1 MRRYV
6 AIGLVALL
14 AASAAHTA
22 DRPERITERS
32 KQKSAAEA
40 ERSEARRKLAALRG
54 EIERNESVKSD
65 ASDALAASEVA
76 ISGANRGL
84 RELNQEQAQIEARL
98 ATLAQQQVTLNK
110 TIARQQGQ
118 LAALLRE
125 QHVAGSED
133 RIKLLLSGD
142 NPNRINRD
150 LQYLGYVS
158 QAQAKLLADLR
169 ANLQTVETNQAA
181 SQNAHDELAEIAAE
195 AKSHKTV
202 LETEKRRRVTL
213 LGEVSGRLAEQRKEA
228 GHIERDEQRL
238 GGLVD
243 KLAKLI
249 EEQRKAEAIE
259 QERRRKAQAT
269 AEARKLQLA
278 KEREQKEAASREQR
292 AALAKNTP
300 PARGK
305 SDAKPDVTS
314 DIKSLAPPSRPAP
327 VEVPEAPPKT
337 LATNELTP
345 QASAPGIAFASLR
358 GQLRL
363 PVKGELIAKFG
374 SKRGGGPGWKGLFIR
389 AAEGADVKAVAGG
402 KVVFAEWLRGFGNLI
417 IVDHGNQYMTIYGN
431 NQAVL
436 KHAGDAVKAGDSIAS
451 AGNSGGNEQSG
462 LYFEMRHQGRA
473 IDPLDWVSLK

>member
-1 MRRYV
+1 VER
-6 AIGLVALL
+6 
-14 AASAAHTA
+14 SAA
-22 DRPERITERS
+22 R
-32 KQKSAAEA
+32 QK
-40 ERSEARRKLAALRG
+40 LNALRR

-65 ASDALAASEVA
+65 ASDALAASEAA
-76 ISGANRGL
+76 ISGANRSL
-84 RELNQEQAQIEARL
+84 RELTQEQAQIEARL
-98 ATLAQQQVTLNK
+98 ASLAQQQAALAK
-110 TIARQQGQ
+110 TVQRQQQQ
-118 LAALLRE
+118 LAALLRD

-158 QAQAKLLADLR
+158 QAQAKLLGELR
-169 ANLQTVETNQAA
+169 ANLQTVEANQAA
-181 SQNAHDELAEIAAE
+181 SQNARDELAEIADE

-202 LETEKRRRVTL
+202 LENEKRRRATL
-213 LGEVSGRLAEQRKEA
+213 LVEVSGKLAEQRKEA

-238 GGLVD
+238 GGLVE

-259 QERRRKAQAT
+259 QEKQRKALAA
-269 AEARKLQLA
+269 AEARKLQAA
-278 KEREQKEAASREQR
+278 KEREQKEQAAREQR
-292 AALAKNTP
+292 AALAKNNT

-305 SDAKPDVTS
+305 PEAKAIPE
-314 DIKSLAPPSRPAP
+314 SRPAP
-327 VEVPEAPPKT
+327 VEVIEAPPKV
-337 LATNELTP
+337 LAKNELTP
-345 QASAPGIAFASLR
+345 QAGGTSAAFASLR

-363 PVKGELIAKFG
+363 PVKGELTAKFG
-374 SKRGGGPGWKGLFIR
+374 SKRGEGQSWKGLFIR
-389 AAEGADVKAVAGG
+389 AAEGSDIKAVAGG
-402 KVVFAEWLRGFGNLI
+402 TVVFADWLRGFGNLI

-431 NQAVL
+431 NQSVL

-451 AGNSGGNEQSG
+451 VGNSGGNEQSG